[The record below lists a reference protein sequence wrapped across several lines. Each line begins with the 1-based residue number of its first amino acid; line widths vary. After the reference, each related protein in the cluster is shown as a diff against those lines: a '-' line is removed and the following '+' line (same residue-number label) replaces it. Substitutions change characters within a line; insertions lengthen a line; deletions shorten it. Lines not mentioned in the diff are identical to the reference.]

1 MEKITY
7 KKIKQTQEV
16 NAYIEQG
23 NHVLGVLGYTEHSL
37 KHAAKVA
44 ETAGKILQKLDFD
57 DHTVELARSP
67 DICTTWATAST
78 GRTMPIR
85 GL

>member
-7 KKIKQTQEV
+7 KKIKQMQEV

-44 ETAGKILQKLDFD
+44 ETAGKILQK
-57 DHTVELARSP
+57 
-67 DICTTWATAST
+67 
-78 GRTMPIR
+78 PIR
-85 GL
+85 KDVRRTVQEIRTVAGNHSGQRSRAAHRVRAS